1 MLTSSSSPALQI
13 IDSIAIAIAQGYIL
27 ARARL
32 TSHPSPVMRL
42 AAVRDAIAWD
52 AALLERELA
61 VFRQERERIPAKH
74 RSHYTPPHR
83 LEILQI
89 MRLRQWSVEDTA
101 SRFVLHPNTVRSWLK
116 QLQAHGE
123 SSRLFAEPVWN
134 RLHDAVRWTV
144 HQLRYLCPESECGTR
159 TIARHIV
166 RAAVQISRSSV
177 QRILREELPRRRYD
191 KPALLPS
198 EGTGPHH
205 LLTPRTT
212 NRVWQ
217 LDMMELRFL
226 WFRFTIAALIDGFSR
241 KLLRLNVFVATPTTK
256 DMLSIV
262 RSAIRSFGP
271 PRFIIA
277 DHGGQFAESFT
288 AKLKHRGITVVKGKV
303 RQPSFNG
310 KIERLFRSLRL
321 WLRVAYVKTPCAIN
335 ALVEEHGRC
344 GWHRQ
349 VKAHLVRGLSL
360 NPNTAGQLC
369 HVDAQVDHVTPFA
382 DHVQASPGLV
392 APLNITAA
400 DVSQIGEQDCLWG
413 RKTQIK

>member
-1 MLTSSSSPALQI
+1 MPTSSNSSALQI

-32 TSHPSPVMRL
+32 TSHPSPVLRL
-42 AAVRDAIAWD
+42 AAARDAVAWD
-52 AALLERELA
+52 VALLERELA

-74 RSHYTPPHR
+74 RSHYTPTHR

-89 MRLRQWSVEDTA
+89 MRLRQWSADDAAT
-101 SRFVLHPNTVRSWLK
+101 RFVLHPNTIRGWLK
-116 QLQAHGE
+116 QLRTDGP
-123 SSRLFAEPVWN
+123 SSHLFTGPVWN
-134 RLHDAVRWTV
+134 RIHDAVRWTV
-144 HQLRYLCPESECGTR
+144 HQLRCLCPEPACGTR

-177 QRILREELPRRRYD
+177 QRILREELPRRRCD
-191 KPALLPS
+191 KPALLPP
-198 EGTGPHH
+198 EGTEPHH

-226 WFRFTIAALIDGFSR
+226 WFRFAIAALIDGFSR

-262 RSAIRSFGP
+262 RSAIKSFGQ
-271 PRFIIA
+271 PRFIIT

-288 AKLKHRGITVVKGKV
+288 AKLKHRDITVVKGKV

-310 KIERLFRSLRL
+310 KVERLFRTLRL
-321 WLRVAYVKTPCAIN
+321 WLRVAVLPVGISSLQRRLDRYRTWYNEHRPHAALDGRTPEEVWDGVDMPEAIPIRATDPDQIIMN
-335 ALVEEHGRC
+335 VERRSYC
-344 GWHRQ
+344 GDR
-349 VKAHLVRGLSL
+349 SL
-360 NPNTAGQLC
+360 PIIMIR
-369 HVDAQVDHVTPFA
+369 VERRE
-382 DHVQASPGLV
+382 
-392 APLNITAA
+392 AA
-400 DVSQIGEQDCLWG
+400 
-413 RKTQIK
+413 